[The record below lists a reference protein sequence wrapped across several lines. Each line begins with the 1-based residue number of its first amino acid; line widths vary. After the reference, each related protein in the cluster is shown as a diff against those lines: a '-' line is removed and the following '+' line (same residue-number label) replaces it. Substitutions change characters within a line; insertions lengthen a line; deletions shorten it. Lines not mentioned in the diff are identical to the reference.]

1 MSNSSIFVALL
12 SISVSWAQSKK
23 EIKKYDLVTATETIT
38 EVVDGKEITRND
50 SYKKFDKDGNV
61 VEEVKYDN
69 YGKVEERIVRIF
81 DKFDNKTQEI
91 TFDATNRQLK
101 REVYKYD
108 ELGEKVEE
116 SEFNSKNQLV
126 SRSVFTNDRRGLKS
140 EKKTYDGKGKLIQTK
155 KYRYDD

>member
-12 SISVSWAQSKK
+12 SISVGWAQSKK
-23 EIKKYDLVTATETIT
+23 EVKKYDIVSTTETIV
-38 EVVDGKEITRND
+38 EVVDGKEVTRNN

-61 VEEVKYDN
+61 IEEVKYDN
-69 YGKVEERIVRIF
+69 YGKIEERIVRIF

-91 TFDATNRQLK
+91 TFDATNHQLK
-101 REVYKYD
+101 REVYKYN
-108 ELGEKVEE
+108 ELGEKIEE

-126 SRSVFTNDRRGLKS
+126 SRAVFVADRRGLKL